1 MNITREIAA
10 LVAKGLTENSGA
22 WKRAEKQQLEVIEI
36 IKQRI
41 EREIPKQVFEFNSE
55 HPGYLITRNEVYV
68 KDPSKNWSGYVK
80 TGTYLYPSRHGE
92 ILKIVDEEISKAA
105 DSAHYA
111 IESCKKVERDLKE
124 LIYKQI
130 TFARLIKLMPQAE
143 AYLPKQEQQSSMLP
157 AVAVQDLLKK
167 LD

>member
-22 WKRAEKQQLEVIEI
+22 WKRAEKQQLEVIKLV
-36 IKQRI
+36 KQRI
-41 EREIPKQVFEFNSE
+41 EQEIPKQVFEFNNE
-55 HPGYLITRNEVYV
+55 HPGYLIMRNEIRVSDTLTNY
-68 KDPSKNWSGYVK
+68 GRYVK
-80 TGTYLYPSRHGE
+80 TSPYLYPSRHGD
-92 ILKIVDEEISKAA
+92 ILKIVDEEINKAA
-105 DSAHYA
+105 GSAYNA
-111 IESCKKVERDLKE
+111 VESCKKVERDLEE
-124 LIYKQI
+124 LIYKQR